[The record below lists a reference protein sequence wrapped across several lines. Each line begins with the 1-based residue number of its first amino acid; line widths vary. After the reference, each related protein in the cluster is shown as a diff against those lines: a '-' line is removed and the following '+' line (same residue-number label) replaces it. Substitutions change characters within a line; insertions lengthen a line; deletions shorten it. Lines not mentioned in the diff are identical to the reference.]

1 MPRNVAPMNPHPG
14 RRHPRLATALALAF
28 AMTISLAASALA
40 GRFVLELQPVADHV
54 ATLAAE
60 GTPPTAKTYR
70 RLSRKF
76 RIRGEGSLSRDIAL
90 LRAAEKALSGPLMA
104 DETLRGLVV
113 SGADAADAALAA
125 RPDDV
130 ESELMKVGRASDRA
144 KVNAIRDE
152 ALDLLA
158 QGRLVRNAED
168 EGDALA
174 LFARSSAKFDAAIA
188 MAKRIV
194 KGQGGPLPQF
204 KDDPR

>member
-1 MPRNVAPMNPHPG
+1 MPPSPSSRNPL
-14 RRHPRLATALALAF
+14 RATALAIAF
-28 AMTISLAASALA
+28 AGLVWLGGVASA
-40 GRFVLELQPVADHV
+40 GPFVLDLQPVKDHV
-54 ATLAAE
+54 AALAAE

-76 RIRGEGSLSRDIAL
+76 RVRGEGSLSRDIAL

-104 DETLRGLVV
+104 DGTLRGFVTA
-113 SGADAADAALAA
+113 GADAADAALAA

-130 ESELMKVGRASDRA
+130 ESELQKVGRAPDRA
-144 KVNAIRDE
+144 KVNEIRDV
-152 ALDLLA
+152 ALGLLA

-204 KDDPR
+204 KDDGR